1 MNKRRILL
9 TALALIL
16 VCALSIMGTVAY
28 LEAQTNTVTNTFVA
42 AGGAGPF
49 VDKDDDG
56 DAKFEL
62 LEYEVE
68 QSASGKYTKQTTT
81 TNTGI
86 AYAKVMPGTVI
97 PKQAFVKLSRTG
109 TVTENGVTT
118 TYTPAPAYLYI
129 EVINGMS
136 DDYEWSVDSANWTE
150 LSNVTGPNNGKVYVY
165 STQGV
170 ANILTTVAA
179 DTKIDILTDDKIT
192 VADVTALSELS
203 CTLTFN
209 AYLAQ
214 ASTGESDAPADVF
227 NACFAV
233 SGGNQETTTT
243 ATDAIEYPDNF

>member
-49 VDKDDDG
+49 VDVDDKNN
-56 DAKFEL
+56 AKFEL
-62 LEYEVE
+62 LEYEVT
-68 QSASGKYTKQTTT
+68 QSDSGKYTKQATTT
-81 TNTGI
+81 KTGI
-86 AYAKVMPGTVI
+86 EYEKVMPGTVI
-97 PKQAFVKLSRTG
+97 PKEAFVKLSRTG
-109 TVTENGVTT
+109 TVTKDGVTT

-136 DDYEWSVDSANWTE
+136 SDYVWSVDTANWAL
-150 LSNVTGPNNGKVYVY
+150 LSGVTGPNGGAVYVH
-165 STQGV
+165 STEGE

-179 DTKIDILTDDKIT
+179 DTKIDILTGNKIT
-192 VADVTALSELS
+192 VADVTALSELN
-203 CTLTFN
+203 CTLVFN

-233 SGGNQETTTT
+233 SSGTQVTTTTT
-243 ATDAIEYPDNF
+243 AGEIEDLDHF